1 MKKQYQTFEKCSFKY
16 VVYTFHD
23 GHHVTTREMWFGDEY
38 ISYIEDLEEN
48 GYTLAY
54 SIGDIEKARQR
65 YEHMLANKLF
75 SAEENT

>member
-1 MKKQYQTFEKCSFKY
+1 
-16 VVYTFHD
+16 
-23 GHHVTTREMWFGDEY
+23 MWFGDEY
-38 ISYIEDLEEN
+38 ISYIEDLEEK